1 MRHGTPPR
9 KGRVDRREELIGL
22 ERARWTEF
30 QALLDEVSPS
40 RMEETTLNS
49 DGWSVRDLVWHM
61 RCWDAE
67 IGGELAQIRLGTYV
81 DHEYD
86 TDEVNARFLDEG
98 RRVEPTTT
106 RTEWLAARE
115 RALGEMARLF
125 EITPPVEEWFSELAY
140 RHMDDHLPELRRF
153 VEGVRGT

>member
-1 MRHGTPPR
+1 
-9 KGRVDRREELIGL
+9 VDRREELIGL
-22 ERARWTEF
+22 ERERWSEF
-30 QALLDEVSPS
+30 QALLDEVPPS
-40 RMEETTLNS
+40 RVEETTLNT
-49 DGWSVRDLVWHM
+49 DGWSVRDLIWHM

-67 IGGELAQIRLGTYV
+67 IARELAQIRLGTYV

-98 RRVEPTTT
+98 RHVESTTT

-115 RALGEMARLF
+115 RALAEMAGLL

-140 RHMDDHLPELRRF
+140 KHMDDHLPELRRF
-153 VEGVRGT
+153 IDGVRAP